1 MPDIDLP
8 DQWRLKIIIWAQETN
23 AVDELWLFGSRDKGT
38 ERPDSDIDVAV
49 SLMPAQGDH
58 DWALGD
64 YLALSPMWQRTLEAI
79 VGRHVS
85 LTAIVPD
92 TPGDTEVRSTGV
104 LLWRRSASASSSS

>member
-1 MPDIDLP
+1 MAGIELP
-8 DQWRLKIIIWAQETN
+8 NEWRVKIIIWAQETN
-23 AVDELWLFGSRDKGT
+23 AVDELWLFGSRAKGT
-38 ERPDSDIDVAV
+38 SGPDSDVDIAV
-49 SLMPAQGDH
+49 SLMPAQEGH

-92 TPGDTEVRSTGV
+92 TPGDAEVRSTGV
-104 LLWRRSASASSSS
+104 LLWRRSTSSTTL